1 MEVLT
6 RERQIEIEIAAVELL
21 QDFGLTN
28 FSVSITRVAK
38 ALDIKLVPYSSLPE
52 DEKKLAFA
60 ASDDAFHARTAD
72 FMDVRI
78 VFDDTNGSLFLR
90 SRFSGGHEVGHVV
103 LEHQED
109 TPNREREADYFAGYL
124 LAPHPLVLNR
134 PAGYSIS
141 EVFGVSEKCAEFAFD
156 QAEIRKAEGGPWL
169 PHEQWLLDNIVWKG
183 GGLLAR
189 A

>member
-21 QDFGLTN
+21 EDFGLTDYP
-28 FSVSITRVAK
+28 VSITRVAE
-38 ALDIKLVPYSSLPE
+38 ALGIKLVPYSSLSE
-52 DEKKLAFA
+52 DEQGLAFA
-60 ASDDAFHARTAD
+60 ASGDAFHARTCD

-78 VFDDTNGSLFLR
+78 AFDDTNGSLFLR
-90 SRFSGGHEVGHVV
+90 SRFSGGHEVGHVI
-103 LEHQED
+103 LAHREN
-109 TPNREREADYFAGYL
+109 TPRREREADYFAGYL

-134 PAGYSIS
+134 PAGHSLS
-141 EVFGVSEKCAEFAFD
+141 EVFGVSEKCAAFALD

-183 GGLLAR
+183 GGLLAH